1 MNSYLPGKSDEYP
14 AFASMTLAQ
23 EWDTCE
29 EALRELVS
37 TANWEHLVEEL
48 TGTVEYVEATD
59 PSEPGAPDT
68 PGVSE
73 SLEVPGQVEGRQRQL
88 ASHACFYG
96 HMLPRASFPQF
107 NGHAA
112 RYLAMRRRMRYL
124 AQ

>member
-1 MNSYLPGKSDEYP
+1 MPLKPSG
-14 AFASMTLAQ
+14 AAH
-23 EWDTCE
+23 
-29 EALRELVS
+29 EALHELVS
-37 TANWEHLVEEL
+37 TANWEHPVEEL

-68 PGVSE
+68 PDASE
-73 SLEVPGQVEGRQRQL
+73 SLEVPGQVEGGQRQL